1 MINNLELV
9 SAVQQS
15 DIVIYIHVSILNELK
30 GEITAIYF
38 YTIVTYYSR
47 ERNATHSSILA

>member
-1 MINNLELV
+1 M
-9 SAVQQS
+9 
-15 DIVIYIHVSILNELK
+15 HVSILNELK

-38 YTIVTYYSR
+38 YTVVTYYSG